1 MTNTVYILGAGV
13 NKEIRHHQCN
23 ELSPPTINNFFQV
36 AFRIPQFVD
45 AQYTEQMRVVYDYI
59 YKYWKKDESELANI
73 PFDLEECFTMIE
85 LHLNEA
91 IKSGNTQLRNKLFT
105 IQFRLK
111 MFLAEVL
118 HQFEIATQLSS
129 TMRQFG
135 IRLHKEEPV
144 IITFN
149 YDNFIEITL
158 EASSGFTELNFPSQS
173 KDITDEQLDYK
184 KYNWTRRLGYGIEFD
199 KVLLD
204 ISGLPKYV
212 EGKRFYS
219 RPQNKLYF
227 WSVLKLHGSLN
238 WFRYLPIREMP
249 TVPGQQL
256 PTFAGKGKHI
266 VLSERLYWFNK
277 PLALDGWL
285 LDPLIITP
293 TLYKAAQFSEAV
305 YEKIPGLWEKAKSA
319 LSSCKKLVV
328 IGYSFPPTDFATK
341 RLCLEAF
348 SDNQMNELIIV
359 NPDDVVVQK
368 VKNLCHFE
376 RTTQVFDKLDKFLS
390 NCDV

>member
-1 MTNTVYILGAGV
+1 
-13 NKEIRHHQCN
+13 
-23 ELSPPTINNFFQV
+23 
-36 AFRIPQFVD
+36 
-45 AQYTEQMRVVYDYI
+45 
-59 YKYWKKDESELANI
+59 
-73 PFDLEECFTMIE
+73 
-85 LHLNEA
+85 
-91 IKSGNTQLRNKLFT
+91 
-105 IQFRLK
+105 
-111 MFLAEVL
+111 
-118 HQFEIATQLSS
+118 
-129 TMRQFG
+129 
-135 IRLHKEEPV
+135 
-144 IITFN
+144 
-149 YDNFIEITL
+149 
-158 EASSGFTELNFPSQS
+158 
-173 KDITDEQLDYK
+173 
-184 KYNWTRRLGYGIEFD
+184 
-199 KVLLD
+199 
-204 ISGLPKYV
+204 
-212 EGKRFYS
+212 
-219 RPQNKLYF
+219 
-227 WSVLKLHGSLN
+227 
-238 WFRYLPIREMP
+238 MP